1 MDTPQRTKLVLV
13 RHGQTDS
20 NASGRFQGQQDVPLN
35 RIGRSQAATLADR
48 LVRVKA
54 AHVVSSDLLRATAT
68 AEAIAAASGLEVTTD
83 ERLREIHVGSWEGR
97 TSVEVAAENPW
108 FEDALHAGR
117 DFRRSDTG
125 ETAAEAGERIATV
138 LCEVADRYPGETT
151 VVVGHG
157 LALRVGLS
165 LFLGLG
171 LDASF
176 ALSGLWNCSWTILEH
191 NQRWRLLSYNNVMVN
206 HGGQPPSASSR

>member
-1 MDTPQRTKLVLV
+1 MQDPPRTKLVLV

-20 NASGRFQGQQDVPLN
+20 NAAGRFQGQQDVPLN
-35 RIGRSQAATLADR
+35 RIGRSQAATLAER
-48 LVRVKA
+48 LVRLKA
-54 AHVVSSDLLRATAT
+54 ARVVTSDLLRASAT
-68 AEAIAAASGLEVTTD
+68 AEAIATASGIGVEVD
-83 ERLREIHVGSWEGR
+83 AGLREIHVGSWEGR
-97 TSVEVAAENPW
+97 TAVEVAAENPW
-108 FEDALHAGR
+108 FEDALHTGR
-117 DFRRSDTG
+117 DFRRSETG
-125 ETAAEAGERIATV
+125 ETAEEAGERVAGV
-138 LCEVADRYPGETT
+138 LARVASAHPGETT

-191 NQRWRLLSYNNVMVN
+191 NQRWRLLSYNNVVVN

>member
-1 MDTPQRTKLVLV
+1 MQDAPRTKLVLV

-20 NASGRFQGQQDVPLN
+20 NAAGRFQGQQDVPLN
-35 RIGRSQAATLADR
+35 RIGRSQAATLAER
-48 LVRVKA
+48 LVRLKA
-54 AHVVSSDLLRATAT
+54 ARVVTSDLLRASAT
-68 AEAIAAASGLEVTTD
+68 AEAIATASGIGVEVD
-83 ERLREIHVGSWEGR
+83 AGLREIHVGSWEGR
-97 TSVEVAAENPW
+97 TAVEVAAENPW
-108 FEDALHAGR
+108 FEDALHTGR
-117 DFRRSDTG
+117 DFRRSETG
-125 ETAAEAGERIATV
+125 ETAEEAGERVAGV
-138 LCEVADRYPGETT
+138 LARVASAHPGETT

-191 NQRWRLLSYNNVMVN
+191 NQRWRLLSYNNVVVN